1 MLGSRSGAVARGAL
15 AEQERL
21 HVSGAEMR
29 VERCDTA
36 EDAHVRRLVLIVA
49 VDRVE
54 VRRVA
59 AGREAE
65 LDAVGGVARDAVGLE
80 LHDYRARDAVLVS
93 HSARGGAG
101 RPPEAREGAR
111 QCARRHR
118 LAHGAPT
125 SSRKIGKPFE

>member
-1 MLGSRSGAVARGAL
+1 MNTVL
-15 AEQERL
+15 QERVGREHGRADPREVGAQRDRCLPRAGHL
-21 HVSGAEMR
+21 H
-29 VERCDTA
+29 
-36 EDAHVRRLVLIVA
+36 HVRRLVLIVA

-59 AGREAE
+59 AGREAQ

-80 LHDYRARDAVLVS
+80 LHDHRARDAVLVS
-93 HSARGGAG
+93 HSARGGTG

-118 LAHGAPT
+118 LAHGV
-125 SSRKIGKPFE
+125 R